1 MKRILVP
8 TDFSKLSGNALNYAV
23 QLAEHLA
30 AEIVLIHIYSI
41 PLFTEDSPIVAVEQ
55 LLQEDALQSLED
67 LKKLI
72 ERSNPDLKVSYTA
85 LTGDPADVISNYA
98 TTHHIDL
105 MIIGAQGVGYLRERI
120 LGSTASKLIRKTK
133 VPVMVVD
140 KEVHFKVPEKIVLA
154 VDFSET
160 DNEVVLKPVKQ
171 LAQKFKSH
179 ICILNIFSEAETT
192 TTFDQMAESF
202 RLEKTLQQTLH
213 TFFEVQHPDVVQGI
227 NQFVRK
233 HGIDMVAIVS
243 RKHSLTGR
251 IFREPI
257 TNEMTFHSQV
267 PLLILHE

>member
-23 QLAEHLA
+23 ELA
-30 AEIVLIHIYSI
+30 AHVAAELVLIHICSI
-41 PLFTEDSPIVAVEQ
+41 PLFTEDSPIVSVEQ
-55 LLQEDALQSLED
+55 LLLEDAMQSLED

-72 ERSNPDLKVSYTA
+72 ERSNPELNVSYTA
-85 LTGDPADVISNYA
+85 LTGDPAEAISTYA
-98 TTHHIDL
+98 NTHLMDL
-105 MIIGAQGVGYLRERI
+105 IVAGAQGVGYIRERI

-154 VDFSET
+154 VDLSET
-160 DNEVVLKPVKQ
+160 DNEFVLKPLKQ
-171 LAQKFKSH
+171 LAQKFNSH
-179 ICILNIFSEAETT
+179 ICILNIFAEAETI

-202 RLEKTLQQTLH
+202 RLEKALKQTLH
-213 TFFEVQHPDVVQGI
+213 TFFEIQHPDVVQGI

-233 HGIDMVAIVS
+233 HEIDMVAIVS

-257 TNEMTFHSQV
+257 TNMMTFHSLV